1 MNESPV
7 PVALILSHKELCVL
21 TGLRRYRAQARA
33 LARMDITFRL
43 RPDGF
48 PIVSRAHFEAIMGTE
63 SNIPPS
69 AATEPDWSALR
80 VA

>member
-1 MNESPV
+1 MNENPV
-7 PVALILSHKELCVL
+7 PIALILSHEELCAL

-33 LARMDITFRL
+33 LARMGIVFRV

-48 PIVSRAHFEAIMGTE
+48 PLVSRAHFEEIMGTE
-63 SNIPPS
+63 LRARPS
-69 AATEPDWSALR
+69 DITEPDWNALR